1 MGRILGLGPLLSGGG
16 GMTIKLPAAV
26 IAALFLSPAPPV
38 LAAPADPAGAMPK
51 VMRMAMAPMPSVY
64 AGEAD

>member
-1 MGRILGLGPLLSGGG
+1 
-16 GMTIKLPAAV
+16 MTIKLPAAV